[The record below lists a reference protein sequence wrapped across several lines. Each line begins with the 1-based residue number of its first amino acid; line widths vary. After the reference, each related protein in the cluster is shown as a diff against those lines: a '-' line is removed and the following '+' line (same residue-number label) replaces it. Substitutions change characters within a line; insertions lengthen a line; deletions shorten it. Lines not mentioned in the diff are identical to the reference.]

1 MQLNVYA
8 VNFEWSEDFV
18 MSSLPADYGADVG
31 EDVDMKPFTTNLHV
45 SFINVV
51 NLFIENCNQGKIIYP

>member
-1 MQLNVYA
+1 
-8 VNFEWSEDFV
+8 

-51 NLFIENCNQGKIIYP
+51 NLFIENCNQGKVIYP